1 MSHNPAYLEAAEQLR
16 TQGYIEDT
24 VRQQL
29 SHREY
34 LELVNPTSEE
44 D

>member
-1 MSHNPAYLEAAEQLR
+1 MSTNPAFAEAAEQLS
-16 TQGYIEDT
+16 TQGYIEDS

-34 LELVNPTSEE
+34 VALTQPKSEE